1 MQNNITIPNLYS
13 PFQHQFNPHVEVL
26 EATVFDWVLRFNL
39 IADDSAFKR
48 FSKAKFYLLIASCYP
63 NCPLAELQ
71 IANDWLS
78 WMMTWDDECDISHL
92 STQPEVMERLHQ
104 RFIEVLNGAELT
116 SEDSLRSHALADLRQ
131 RMFQREWAANFHYF
145 VHSVED
151 YLHGCMQEAINRSQ
165 KNVPDI
171 DTYIQLRR
179 STGAMEPLF
188 ELIEFTNH
196 LTIPKI
202 LKEYEKLKR
211 LKDMT
216 NNIVCWCND
225 IFSAPKEM
233 ASNDVHNLVLVLH
246 YQQGLSLNEAFQR
259 AAKMHDEEIRNM
271 LDIEA
276 AIPTFSTSADAE
288 LAKYISGLHSW
299 IGGHLNWY
307 SLSKRYKT
315 AETAEVFALPELQYS
330 TSH

>member
-1 MQNNITIPNLYS
+1 MNNLIIPSLYS
-13 PFQHQFNPHVEVL
+13 PFPYQFNKYLEVL
-26 EATVFDWVLRFNL
+26 ENTVFDWVLRFNL
-39 IADDSAFKR
+39 LADESAYQR

-63 NCPLAELQ
+63 HCELEELK

-78 WMMTWDDECDISHL
+78 WMMTWDDQCDISNL
-92 STQPEVMERLHQ
+92 STEPEVLTALHK

-116 SEDSLRSHALADLRQ
+116 SGDSLRSHALVDLRQ
-131 RMFQREWAANFHYF
+131 RMLQKGGARTFHNF

-151 YLHGCMQEAINRSQ
+151 YLHGCVQEAINRSQ
-165 KNVPDI
+165 ESVPDL
-171 DTYIQLRR
+171 DTYIHLRR

-196 LTIPKI
+196 LNIPKI
-202 LKEYEKLKR
+202 LRDYEKLKS
-211 LKDMT
+211 LKIMT

-246 YQQGLSLNEAFQR
+246 YQQKQPLEQAFKS
-259 AAKMHDEEIRNM
+259 AAAMHDREIRNM
-271 LDIEA
+271 LDLEA
-276 AIPTFSTSADAE
+276 SIPSFGENVDRE
-288 LAKYISGLHSW
+288 LAKYISGLNCW

-307 SLSKRYKT
+307 SLSRRYQTVEKPQVSVIPT
-315 AETAEVFALPELQYS
+315 LKY
-330 TSH
+330 